1 MHTMKNII
9 RLALKEDIGKKD
21 LTTEA
26 IVPKNAHAKAVII
39 AKEDGVIAG
48 LSMAEEAF
56 RHLDRNIHFKRKVKD
71 GDFVRKGKIIAEI
84 NGKARAI
91 LTAERTAL
99 NFLQKLSGIATLTR
113 KFVRLAGKVKIRDT
127 RKTTPL
133 IRKSAKYAVKIGGGE
148 NHRMDLNEILIKENH
163 IKAAGSVR
171 EAIKRA
177 RRKSAHIEVEVTN
190 LDELKEALDEKAEVI
205 LLDNMD
211 IKNIR
216 KAINLA
222 KGKAKI
228 EVSGGVNL
236 ANIKQI
242 AGAKPDYIAI
252 GMLTH
257 SSKAL
262 DMSLEIEEVK

>member
-1 MHTMKNII
+1 MKNII

-26 IVPKNAHAKAVII
+26 IVPKNAYAKAVII

-56 RHLDRNIHFKRKVKD
+56 MHLDRNIHFKRKVKD

-216 KAINLA
+216 KAIKLA

-242 AGAKPDYIAI
+242 ASAKPDYIAV

-262 DMSLEIEEVK
+262 DMSLEIDEVK